1 MKKCVIYGSYGYSG
15 NLIAEIAST
24 SGKPVLLSG
33 RNEEKLAKQAERL
46 GLNYQKASL
55 ESEEEMDAL
64 LREAAVVIHCAGPFT
79 HTWKPMA
86 KACLRNRCHYL
97 DITGEIDVFESLKRL
112 GSAFKEKHL
121 MAMPGVGFDVV
132 PTDCVAVRLCEKLPD
147 AVNLELAFWSLRSGV
162 SQGTAKTMIENLGK
176 GGLIRENG
184 KLKRVPAAY
193 KSKTIHFGKRS
204 STAVSIPWGDVSTA
218 YTSTGIENIVV
229 YMAAPNRMI
238 RLMKLSNYIKP
249 ILGSNWLK
257 TYLKKKIERKPAG
270 PGKEELEKGR
280 SLIWGRAENEKGESE
295 EVIIQTPEGYKLTA
309 ETAWLIAGKILNG
322 DVKPGYQTPAGCY
335 GPELIFEIEETKQIF
350 TKEQGKN
357 YN

>member
-1 MKKCVIYGSYGYSG
+1 
-15 NLIAEIAST
+15 
-24 SGKPVLLSG
+24 
-33 RNEEKLAKQAERL
+33 
-46 GLNYQKASL
+46 
-55 ESEEEMDAL
+55 
-64 LREAAVVIHCAGPFT
+64 
-79 HTWKPMA
+79 
-86 KACLRNRCHYL
+86 
-97 DITGEIDVFESLKRL
+97 
-112 GSAFKEKHL
+112 

-132 PTDCVAVRLCEKLPD
+132 PTDCVAVCLREKLPD

-193 KSKTIHFGKRS
+193 KSKTIHFGEKS
-204 STAVSIPWGDVSTA
+204 SKAVSIPWGDISTA
-218 YTSTGIENIVV
+218 YTSTGIKNIVV
-229 YMAAPNRMI
+229 YMAASSKYI
-238 RLMKLSNYIKP
+238 RLMKLSNYLKP

-257 TYLKKKIERKPAG
+257 RYLKKKIERKPAG

-295 EVIIQTPEGYKLTA
+295 EVIIQTSEGYKLTA
-309 ETAWLIAGKILNG
+309 ETAWLIAQKIMDGNSE
-322 DVKPGYQTPAGCY
+322 PGYQTPAGCY
-335 GPELIFEIEETKQIF
+335 GPELIFEIEGTKRIF